1 MPSVS
6 KYGGYI
12 YRMELFFKF
21 MGWVFVVLF
30 SISALLQYNDPD
42 VFLWIVIYSSAAL
55 VTLGFLFKKLPYFI
69 PLTAGLLAI
78 VGFVYLVPEKFEGFG
93 IGEGDV
99 KNIEK
104 AREAYGL
111 LIIAIVM
118 FAISIRIRVRKTSQ
132 V

>member
-1 MPSVS
+1 
-6 KYGGYI
+6 
-12 YRMELFFKF
+12 

-42 VFLWIVIYSSAAL
+42 AVLWIVIYSSAAL

-69 PLTAGLLAI
+69 PLIVGLLAI
-78 VGFVYLVPEKFEGFG
+78 VGFIYLFPEKFEGFG
-93 IGEGDV
+93 IGDGDV
-99 KNIEK
+99 KNIEE
-104 AREAYGL
+104 AREAFGL

-118 FAISIRIRVRKTSQ
+118 FAISVRIRVRITSE